1 MSAGLAITPYVTA
14 TMAPF
19 LIADLGWSKAEFAWV
34 GVLGLASA
42 LSFPFAGRLC
52 DIIGTRRTAMIGV
65 IALPFIFFAFS
76 QMVGFRTFIIF
87 YVLQCLLSVTTTAI
101 IYCRIIVQYVHRARG
116 LALGLAAS
124 GPAITGMIG
133 APLLHAFV
141 EDHGWRAGYLA
152 LTAGFIVAGL
162 VAMLLLPPDI
172 RHAAP
177 QRPKPKRNVR
187 RDFAILCRMGAF
199 WIILG
204 GIFLCSITN
213 AVMLPQMSIILRE
226 NGISGELVA
235 ILISTYALGTL
246 GGRLLS
252 GIAIDHFAPR
262 IVTTMGFALSALGL
276 FLIASPWDARPLLF
290 CAVLLLGLSIGSE
303 SDVIAYLVV
312 QHFGVSVYS
321 TVFGTTSAIMS
332 ISSGSGAIL
341 AALLLK
347 PTGLYWPVLTVAGCL
362 IACGSLLFLF
372 LPGRPVV
379 PDFETPD
386 SAPPMQEVVI
396 DHRLNGRS
404 SSA

>member
-1 MSAGLAITPYVTA
+1 
-14 TMAPF
+14 
-19 LIADLGWSKAEFAWV
+19 
-34 GVLGLASA
+34 
-42 LSFPFAGRLC
+42 
-52 DIIGTRRTAMIGV
+52 
-65 IALPFIFFAFS
+65 
-76 QMVGFRTFIIF
+76 
-87 YVLQCLLSVTTTAI
+87 
-101 IYCRIIVQYVHRARG
+101 
-116 LALGLAAS
+116 
-124 GPAITGMIG
+124 
-133 APLLHAFV
+133 
-141 EDHGWRAGYLA
+141 
-152 LTAGFIVAGL
+152 
-162 VAMLLLPPDI
+162 
-172 RHAAP
+172 
-177 QRPKPKRNVR
+177 
-187 RDFAILCRMGAF
+187 
-199 WIILG
+199 
-204 GIFLCSITN
+204 
-213 AVMLPQMSIILRE
+213 
-226 NGISGELVA
+226 
-235 ILISTYALGTL
+235 
-246 GGRLLS
+246 LS

-347 PTGLYWPVLTVAGCL
+347 PTGLYWPFLTVAGCL
-362 IACGSLLFLF
+362 IACSSLLFLF